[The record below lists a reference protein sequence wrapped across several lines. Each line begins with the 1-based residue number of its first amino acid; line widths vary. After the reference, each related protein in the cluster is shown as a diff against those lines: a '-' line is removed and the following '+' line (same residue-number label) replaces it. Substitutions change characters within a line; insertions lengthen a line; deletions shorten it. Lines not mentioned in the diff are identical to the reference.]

1 MHYLVDRRNRAA
13 YGRQLEEM
21 FAIRHR
27 VYVETRGWA
36 ALARADKREVDQFDN
51 DNAVYLLGLNALGA
65 VQSGVRLVPTT
76 QPTLMRDIFPHT
88 VPNGKIPCSDKIY
101 EMSRFFLTEQPR
113 DKDASHRASGELL
126 CAMFE
131 YGLARRLTHFTVV
144 CDAFFLPLIREC
156 RHRITMLG
164 PITPYAEGEC
174 MALLS
179 ECRADVL
186 ASTER
191 ARGVTGP
198 SLTFSSL
205 PPPQATEIRHAIAA

>member
-1 MHYLVDRRNRAA
+1 
-13 YGRQLEEM
+13 M
-21 FAIRHR
+21 FRIRHR
-27 VYVETRGWA
+27 IYVQGRKWS
-36 ALARADKREVDQFDN
+36 ALAREDGREIDQFDN
-51 DNAVYLLGLNALGA
+51 GDAVYLIGLDSFGN

-76 QPTLMRDIFPHT
+76 RPNLMRDVFPHT
-88 VPNGKIPCSDKIY
+88 VPSGKIPSSDRIY

-113 DKDASHRASGELL
+113 DKAASHRASGELL

-156 RHRITMLG
+156 YHRITMLG

-179 ECRADVL
+179 ECLVEVL

-191 ARGVTGP
+191 ARGVVGP
-198 SLTFSSL
+198 SLTFSPL
-205 PPPQATEIRHAIAA
+205 PPPHAKGIRHAIAA